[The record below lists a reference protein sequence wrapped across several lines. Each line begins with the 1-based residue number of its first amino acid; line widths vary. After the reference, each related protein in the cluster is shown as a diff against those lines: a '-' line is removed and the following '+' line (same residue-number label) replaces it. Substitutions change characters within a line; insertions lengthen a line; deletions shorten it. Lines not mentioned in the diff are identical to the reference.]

1 MSGRISMIHLKFLF
15 QLIKC
20 NGVLYFSYTAD
31 GEWGGVGRDSLYHH
45 FTWDQV
51 KMTSGGGSDSEQDED
66 REEDRGKQTCIMCL
80 LDFPA

>member
-1 MSGRISMIHLKFLF
+1 MASFISHIPLME
-15 QLIKC
+15 
-20 NGVLYFSYTAD
+20 NG
-31 GEWGGVGRDSLYHH
+31 GGGVGRDSLYHH

-51 KMTSGGGSDSEQDED
+51 KMTSGGGRDSEQDED